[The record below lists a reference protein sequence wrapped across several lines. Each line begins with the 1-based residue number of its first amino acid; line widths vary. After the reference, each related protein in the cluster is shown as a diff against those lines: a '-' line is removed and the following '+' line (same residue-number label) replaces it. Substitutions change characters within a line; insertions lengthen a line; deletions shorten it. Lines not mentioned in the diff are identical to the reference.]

1 MVSRYEWLKAK
12 NQICLLCREIMK
24 RVSAVVKVHDPSNEF
39 WNYVDIGGFGGDGSD
54 GDVVVVMVMVVLVVM
69 VMVMIWDLSVI
80 WCFFLRPLL
89 IKDKDNLI
97 IFQVTAKLFHSIE
110 KLPCASLTMTW
121 TKRWRTRCIE
131 YAGQAQQSRP
141 SGRFLLW
148 NSEDS
153 AGVRLCLLW
162 TKKIRYCRKSEKGCA
177 EHTHFRYSEY
187 HDEPIEWCFLGFG
200 LNWEWL

>member
-1 MVSRYEWLKAK
+1 MNDWKLKIKSAYFAERSWK
-12 NQICLLCREIMK
+12 GFPQWWRFMILQMHFKIML
-24 RVSAVVKVHDPSNEF
+24 
-39 WNYVDIGGFGGDGSD
+39 IL
-54 GDVVVVMVMVVLVVM
+54 VVLVVM
-69 VMVMIWDLSVI
+69 VMVMVVVMIWDKSVI

-121 TKRWRTRCIE
+121 TKPWRTRCIE
-131 YAGQAQQSRP
+131 YAGQAQQSCP
-141 SGRFLLW
+141 LGRFLLW

-162 TKKIRYCRKSEKGCA
+162 TKKIRYWRKSEKGCA
-177 EHTHFRYSEY
+177 EHLRYSEM
-187 HDEPIEWCFLGFG
+187 PWCTNWMMFLGIWIE
-200 LNWEWL
+200 LVWL

>member
-1 MVSRYEWLKAK
+1 MNDWKQKIKSAYFAERSWKGFPQWWRFMILQMHFK
-12 NQICLLCREIMK
+12 IML
-24 RVSAVVKVHDPSNEF
+24 
-39 WNYVDIGGFGGDGSD
+39 IL
-54 GDVVVVMVMVVLVVM
+54 VVLVVM
-69 VMVMIWDLSVI
+69 VMVMVVVMIWDKSVI

-141 SGRFLLW
+141 SGKFLKEIVRTVLL
-148 NSEDS
+148 SGS
-153 AGVRLCLLW
+153 AFCGP
-162 TKKIRYCRKSEKGCA
+162 EKYDIG
-177 EHTHFRYSEY
+177 ERVKRDVPNIHILDILRY

-200 LNWEWL
+200 LNWEWV